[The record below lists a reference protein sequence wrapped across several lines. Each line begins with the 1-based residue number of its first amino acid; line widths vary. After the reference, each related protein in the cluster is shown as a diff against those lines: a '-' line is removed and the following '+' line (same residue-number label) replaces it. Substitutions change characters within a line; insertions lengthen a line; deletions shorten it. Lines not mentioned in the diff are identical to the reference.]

1 MEYEIVYKGE
11 GNQLTED
18 FIDVGYM
25 AESIEVEDAYGKNIT
40 LQRSH
45 ARRAMTL
52 FISFPNADS
61 GFFKEIEAI
70 DKFMS
75 NIQVDIH
82 CYFIFSAK
90 VEAKA
95 ILKNRLEKFQVVFD
109 TENEFGSMYGT
120 EIVNGNL
127 EGLLTKSLFLI
138 SKDGA
143 LFYLDMPHDLDTPLD
158 LERLQIEL
166 NKAYTTYTGVGCHG

>member
-11 GNQLTED
+11 GNQLIED

-25 AESIEVEDAYGKNIT
+25 AESVEVEDAYGKNIT
-40 LQRSH
+40 LHRSH
-45 ARRAMTL
+45 AKRAMTL
-52 FISFPNADS
+52 FISFPDIGN
-61 GFFKEIEAI
+61 GFFKEIEII

-75 NIQVDIH
+75 EIQVDIH
-82 CYFIFSAK
+82 CYFIFSPQ
-90 VEAKA
+90 VEAKVM
-95 ILKNRLEKFQVVFD
+95 LKNRLKKFQVVFD

-120 EIVNGNL
+120 QIVNGNL

-143 LFYLDMPHDLDTPLD
+143 VFYLDMPQDLDTTLD